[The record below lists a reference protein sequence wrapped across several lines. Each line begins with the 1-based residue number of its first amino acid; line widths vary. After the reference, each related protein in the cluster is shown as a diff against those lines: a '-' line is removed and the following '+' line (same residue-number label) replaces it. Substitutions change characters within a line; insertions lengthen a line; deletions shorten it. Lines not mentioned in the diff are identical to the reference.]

1 VAVETVGGS
10 LGVVTE
16 VAVMVAVAMVVA
28 VVVVMVVE
36 TVVEVTV
43 AEGMAAVM
51 TEAREVLVVPGA
63 LVAVGCKWQSLLRT
77 TGYARTAC

>member
-1 VAVETVGGS
+1 MAAGEQAAEMAAAGPVVA
-10 LGVVTE
+10 
-16 VAVMVAVAMVVA
+16 AMVVER
-28 VVVVMVVE
+28 MVEE

>member
-1 VAVETVGGS
+1 VER
-10 LGVVTE
+10 
-16 VAVMVAVAMVVA
+16 MVE
-28 VVVVMVVE
+28 E